1 MNRGTNTNT
10 NTNTNSIVMNSPRNE
25 NITPS
30 AISPCAKVYVR
41 KNKRRGAEVGKA
53 CGQDSEEGSVTNFTK
68 LEKLG

>member
-1 MNRGTNTNT
+1 
-10 NTNTNSIVMNSPRNE
+10 MNSPRNE

-53 CGQDSEEGSVTNFTK
+53 CSQDSEEGSVTNFAK